1 MKDENIKRAARKIEV
16 GANVAIIIV
25 ALAIVVVFARS
36 YKSNQ
41 SQPHQIGTGTQFGL
55 KDMSGQGND
64 KSMVLVLSTTCHFC
78 SESAGFYRA
87 LVGHCQRQHVR
98 TVAVFPQPTNAAQS
112 YLADKGV
119 AVDEVRQ
126 SSLSNIEVTGTPTL
140 LLIDKKGI
148 VQSVWVGKLSEDRE
162 REILAKLGS

>member
-16 GANVAIIIV
+16 GANIAIIIV
-25 ALAIVVVFARS
+25 ALAIVVAFARN

-41 SQPHQIGTGTQFGL
+41 SKPHQIKTGVQFGL
-55 KDMSGQGND
+55 KDINWQGNG

-78 SESAGFYRA
+78 TESAGFYRE

-98 TVAVFPQPTNAAQS
+98 TVAVFPQPANAAQS
-112 YLADKGV
+112 YLADKGL
-119 AVDEVRQ
+119 AVDEIRE
-126 SSLSNIEVTGTPTL
+126 SSLSDIEVSGTPTL

-162 REILAKLGS
+162 RDILAKLGS

>member
-41 SQPHQIGTGTQFGL
+41 SRPHQIGTGTQFGL
-55 KDMSGQGND
+55 KDMSGQGNG
-64 KSMVLVLSTTCHFC
+64 KSMVLVSSTTCHFC
-78 SESAGFYRA
+78 SESAGFYRE
-87 LVGHCQRQHVR
+87 LVGHCQRQHVH

-112 YLADKGV
+112 YLADKRV